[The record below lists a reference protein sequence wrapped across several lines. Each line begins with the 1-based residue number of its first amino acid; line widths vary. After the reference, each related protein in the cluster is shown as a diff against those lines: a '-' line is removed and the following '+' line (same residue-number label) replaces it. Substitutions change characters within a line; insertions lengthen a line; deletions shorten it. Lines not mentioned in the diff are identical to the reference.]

1 MLVATIL
8 MQIVVDPIDS
18 DLVIRRLTWIVG
30 ASVALEYGVTSIHHV
45 VEGLGLVFGFR
56 LRSLIVPVTFSIP
69 LLITLALL
77 YLYQKTR
84 SRIVLGF
91 TGATAI
97 VWWVVGIGLIDGF
110 YNHTL
115 TVVLY
120 LSSVPAGIVGTIYP
134 TYRPTPTTATI
145 PCDGVQYS
153 YCSLTVATLVYE
165 IAGIA
170 SFVIACFLTLNLYR
184 LIRAGWG
191 RRSLAATFLPRGVA
205 TVVSVGMVAALGTTP
220 TLGTYMST
228 GRPMA
233 LATALSVMCVGIAST
248 IYALARVRRPG
259 VQG

>member
-18 DLVIRRLTWIVG
+18 DLVIGRLTWIVG
-30 ASVALEYGVTSIHHV
+30 ASVAIEYGVPSIPHV

-120 LSSVPAGIVGTIYP
+120 LSSVPAGL
-134 TYRPTPTTATI
+134 
-145 PCDGVQYS
+145 D
-153 YCSLTVATLVYE
+153 
-165 IAGIA
+165 
-170 SFVIACFLTLNLYR
+170 
-184 LIRAGWG
+184 
-191 RRSLAATFLPRGVA
+191 
-205 TVVSVGMVAALGTTP
+205 GTTFP
-220 TLGTYMST
+220 THTGTAHT
-228 GRPMA
+228 
-233 LATALSVMCVGIAST
+233 
-248 IYALARVRRPG
+248 
-259 VQG
+259 